1 MPILSARTGRVDEDI
16 AWLYVLDGTRFGFVV
31 ERVGAAH
38 SVDATHVFLE
48 GIARGTASVLYL
60 VAVDIAETYLAIAPF
75 LPKVFGTQTHGHVGT
90 LLVVAQ
96 EFLVDDTCAKELE
109 VGLTASV

>member
-1 MPILSARTGRVDEDI
+1 MSVLSARTGRVDEDI
-16 AWLYVLDGTRFGFVV
+16 AWLYVLYDTRFGFVV

-48 GIARGTASVLYL
+48 GFARGTAGVLYL
-60 VAVDIAETYLAIAPF
+60 VAVDIAEIYLAIAPF

-90 LLVVAQ
+90 LLLVAQ
-96 EFLVDDTCAKELE
+96 
-109 VGLTASV
+109 